1 MLRLRSYLSALV
13 VVSTIALLPG
23 TLIAQA
29 DSKVDVTGKWRFTV
43 TTGAGTGTPSV
54 TLKQQGDSISGHY
67 SSQVLGER
75 DLKGTIKDS
84 MINFAFDAEVQGT
97 QLLVKYSGRVEA
109 DGTLKGDVDL
119 GGQATG
125 TFTAARVP
133 QDDH

>member
-1 MLRLRSYLSALV
+1 MLRFRTYLTAV
-13 VVSTIALLPG
+13 VLAAVMALLPAM
-23 TLIAQA
+23 LLAQA
-29 DSKVDVTGKWRFTV
+29 GSKVDLTGKWQFTV
-43 TTGAGTGTPSV
+43 TTGAGTGTPTV
-54 TLKQQGDSISGHY
+54 TFKQQGDSITGRY

-125 TFTAARVP
+125 TFTAVRE
-133 QDDH
+133 